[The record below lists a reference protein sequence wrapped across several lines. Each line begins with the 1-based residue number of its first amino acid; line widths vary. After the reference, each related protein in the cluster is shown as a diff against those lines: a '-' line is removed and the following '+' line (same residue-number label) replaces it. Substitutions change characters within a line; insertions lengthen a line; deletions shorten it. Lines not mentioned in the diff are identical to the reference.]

1 MSTADWFLLVAIVVV
16 GLSSAGGL
24 WLSSSAF
31 RTWLSDHER
40 IEFARADAHHL
51 ESKEKLDDHE
61 DRAVEREARNIERYT
76 HMVKMIADN
85 TSMTRAVRD
94 QRIRLEEE
102 VVAIKAA
109 LVKVDERLLRLEGEG
124 SE

>member
-16 GLSSAGGL
+16 GLTSARGL
-24 WLSSSAF
+24 WLSSNSF

-40 IEFARADAHHL
+40 IEFQRADAHHL

-61 DRAVEREARNIERYT
+61 ARAVERETRNIERYT
-76 HMVKMIADN
+76 HMVKMIQDN

-102 VVAIKAA
+102 VTAIKAA
-109 LVKVDERLLRLEGEG
+109 LGKVDERLLALEGKG